1 MGLNWPS
8 SGQVELAK
16 KWPKAKADGR
26 VIDSEAHDGVG
37 GTPTLVKVRVMSQEG
52 DMWYECLIWMLPA
65 SLRNQRVTSLAIWS
79 ND

>member
-1 MGLNWPS
+1 MCLNWPS

-52 DMWYECLIWMLPA
+52 DM
-65 SLRNQRVTSLAIWS
+65 
-79 ND
+79 